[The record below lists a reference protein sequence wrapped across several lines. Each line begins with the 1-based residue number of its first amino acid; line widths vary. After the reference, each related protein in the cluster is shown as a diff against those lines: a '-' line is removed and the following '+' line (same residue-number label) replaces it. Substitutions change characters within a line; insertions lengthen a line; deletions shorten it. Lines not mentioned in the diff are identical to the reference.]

1 MRSQSSTSPNPVE
14 VLLIGG
20 IDLPVYYNSTT
31 QLQNSAYIWN
41 DFKFKSEKY
50 NDIDILIEAN
60 SHTLFDLLKIEIELE
75 QLLHTKIDLVEFK
88 ALKKS
93 ITDQVLKECIS
104 II

>member
-1 MRSQSSTSPNPVE
+1 MLAEKQK
-14 VLLIGG
+14 LIEPIRNILSKNRITKAALFGSF
-20 IDLPVYYNSTT
+20 VRE
-31 QLQNSAYIWN
+31 
-41 DFKFKSEKY
+41 SEKY
-50 NDIDILIEAN
+50 NDIDILIEAH